1 MVNLLE
7 MSRYDTGL
15 RYAMSGGTMK
25 NAFALVLLLGA
36 LPACAQ
42 LPAAPPPPGTR
53 VTLEARASDE
63 VDNDTMRATLFT
75 EMEDTDPA
83 RLAERVNGATAEALD
98 IARKFEGVR
107 VQTSGYSSYPVS
119 EKGRIVRWRS
129 RSTILLESGDFKV
142 MADAIGKLQTTMQ
155 LGSLDF
161 SVSPAARTKAED
173 ALTQAAIG
181 EFLRKAEAIA
191 RGFKGT
197 RFEVLEANVSGDGGF
212 VPPPRPMAMKAMSD
226 SAISTPD
233 LEAGTSRITVTVNG
247 AILLPR

>member
-1 MVNLLE
+1 
-7 MSRYDTGL
+7 
-15 RYAMSGGTMK
+15 MK
-25 NAFALVLLLGA
+25 NALALVLLLGA

-42 LPAAPPPPGTR
+42 LPAVSTPPGTR

-63 VDNDTMRATLFT
+63 VANDTMRATLFT

-83 RLAERVNGATAEALD
+83 RLAERVNRATADALE

-107 VQTSGYSSYPVS
+107 VQTSGYSGYPVS

-129 RSTILLESGDFKV
+129 RSGIALEGGDFKV
-142 MADAIGKLQTTMQ
+142 MADAIGKLQATMQ

-181 EFLRKAEAIA
+181 EFLRKADAIA
-191 RGFKGT
+191 HGFKGT

-226 SAISTPD
+226 AAIPAPD

-247 AILLPR
+247 AILVPR